1 MPRRLALA
9 ALLAASP
16 LPLIAQSPDTA
27 AARRSVPSCDGER
40 EWNTPHAPFRLHGS
54 TYYVGTHCLAAL
66 LVTSPAGHVLVD
78 AGLPSTAPLVRASI
92 EALGFRMADVKL
104 IVNSHAHHDHAGG
117 IAELQRASGAMVAAS
132 PWSARVL
139 EAGRTLPDDP
149 QHDIAPALPRAR
161 RVRVLA
167 DGETVRVGPLALTAH
182 WTPGHTPGGTTW
194 TWRSCEGARC
204 LDVVYADSQT
214 PISAD
219 GFSFTR
225 GTTYP
230 AALRDFARGHA
241 TLERLRCDLLVTPHP
256 SASALWERMAARD
269 AGGTGGSGTGGTGGA
284 GPSLVDAEGCR
295 RYAAGA
301 RAALARRVATER
313 ASP

>member
-16 LPLIAQSPDTA
+16 LPAAAQSQSPDTA
-27 AARRSVPSCDGER
+27 AARRPGPSCDGEKA
-40 EWNTPHAPFRLHGS
+40 WNAPHAPFRLHGG

-78 AGLPSTAPLVRASI
+78 AGLPTTAPLVRASI
-92 EALGFRMADVKL
+92 EALGFRVADVKL

-117 IAELQRASGAMVAAS
+117 IAELQRASGAAVAAS

-139 EAGRTLPDDP
+139 EAGRSLPDDP
-149 QHDIAPALPRAR
+149 QHDVAPGFPRVT

-167 DGETVRVGPLALTAH
+167 DGETVRVGPLALTAR

-204 LDVVYADSQT
+204 IDLVYADSQT
-214 PISAD
+214 PVSAD

-225 GTTYP
+225 GATYP
-230 AALRDFARGHA
+230 TALQDFARGHA

-256 SASALWERMAARD
+256 SASALWERLAARD
-269 AGGTGGSGTGGTGGA
+269 AGGA
-284 GPSLVDAEGCR
+284 GPSLVDPDGCR

-301 RAALARRVATER
+301 RAALARRVATEQAGR
-313 ASP
+313 